1 MITKG
6 TIRKARVENIANGKI
21 SVRTGNYAGTS
32 AHDVAEFEI
41 SGNLPEIGRFIS
53 LSVQH
58 ERWTETCQD
67 GDDQLQSYCSRHSVS
82 KWHYVE

>member
-1 MITKG
+1 
-6 TIRKARVENIANGKI
+6 
-21 SVRTGNYAGTS
+21 
-32 AHDVAEFEI
+32 
-41 SGNLPEIGRFIS
+41 LPEIGRFIS